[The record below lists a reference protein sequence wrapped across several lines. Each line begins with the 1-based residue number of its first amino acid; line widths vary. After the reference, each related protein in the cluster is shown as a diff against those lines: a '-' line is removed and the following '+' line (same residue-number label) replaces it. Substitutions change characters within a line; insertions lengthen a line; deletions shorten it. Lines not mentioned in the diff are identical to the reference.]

1 MRRPSLPSFF
11 SLPLSHLP
19 IFRLPLLLVP
29 LLWLLALALHAP
41 ALAAASQES
50 DLAPVAAHNAAV
62 APGDP
67 AWPLTRRDSGP
78 LVFAVSLDA
87 QAAPPDQAAAQN
99 SGGAFRID
107 FTLAA
112 QAEDCACIGTS
123 VRQSHYRSRGIEFA
137 VRASRPVAAILYITT
152 SNPDGR
158 ASQDR
163 FFGTFHVGTQWKVLH
178 LPFRHL
184 AADPAWP
191 AEARRAGLD
200 PGDLVLRPDSV
211 EAIRIGVDGRR
222 TEPGAGTLWVGAVR
236 FFR

>member
-1 MRRPSLPSFF
+1 VRRQ
-11 SLPLSHLP
+11 
-19 IFRLPLLLVP
+19 LLLP
-29 LLWLLALALHAP
+29 FFLLTLCSVALPWLLPPGLHAP
-41 ALAAASQES
+41 ALAAAARES

-62 APGDP
+62 VPGDP
-67 AWPLTRRDSGP
+67 AWPLARQDSGP
-78 LVFAVSLDA
+78 LAFTVSLDA
-87 QAAPPDQAAAQN
+87 QAAPPVPAMSPDQAQGGA
-99 SGGAFRID
+99 GAFRID

-112 QAEDCACIGTS
+112 QVDACACIGTS

-137 VRASRPVAAILYITT
+137 VRASRPVAAIITLTT
-152 SNPDGR
+152 SSPDDR
-158 ASQDR
+158 RSQDR
-163 FFGTFHVGTQWKVLH
+163 FFGVFHVGTQWKVLH

-191 AEARRAGLD
+191 AEARRAGLN

-211 EAIRIGVDGRR
+211 EALRIGVDGRR